1 MSRISKKFQS
11 LKSENKTCLISY
23 VTAGDPSLTDSL
35 HIMKTLVDS
44 GTDIIELGVPFSDP
58 MADGPTIQRAC
69 ERALSQNTSCI
80 DIFELV
86 RNFRKE
92 NNETPIV
99 LMGYLNPIERMGYEV
114 FAKLASQSGVDA
126 ILVVD
131 LPHEEAKDVITV
143 FKKYN
148 LESIFLIAPN
158 TKINRIKEISK
169 YASGFLYYVS
179 LKGVTGAATLD
190 VVKTIEQL
198 NSIKESIDLP
208 LAVGFG
214 IKDAKTAKILSSAAD
229 AIVIGSAIVN
239 IIEKELNNKSKVNND
254 IMKLMRPIRT
264 KLDESIAFGDKA

>member
-86 RNFRKE
+86 RDFRKE

-99 LMGYLNPIERMGYEV
+99 LMGYLNPIERMGYEL

-158 TKINRIKEISK
+158 TKINRIKEILK

>member
-99 LMGYLNPIERMGYEV
+99 LMGYLNPIERMGYEL

-158 TKINRIKEISK
+158 TKINRIKEILK

>member
-86 RNFRKE
+86 RDFRKE

-158 TKINRIKEISK
+158 TKINRIKEILK